1 VSLSPRFS
9 ILTSLFHSLAILIFL
24 GLHSLHLLE
33 IESLMLM
40 RIEIFPFF
48 NFANHNYHGVDVKK
62 YYDALKAEDEAT
74 VARET

>member
-1 VSLSPRFS
+1 MGFLFPS
-9 ILTSLFHSLAILIFL
+9 IFDFL
-24 GLHSLHLLE
+24 GSLVTSFGGDQKL
-33 IESLMLM
+33 LMLM

-74 VARET
+74 AARET

>member
-1 VSLSPRFS
+1 MSLSPRFS